1 MGELDY
7 VVVLAGGL
15 SPEREISLRSG
26 EQVRDALSETG
37 VQAVLAD
44 ADASLLDRLR
54 SDPPTA
60 VFPVIHGAP
69 GEDGSV
75 REVLGLFGVPY
86 VGSLPSACRMAFDKP
101 TAKVLV
107 AAAGLST
114 PESVTLPRETFH
126 DLGAA
131 AVIDLIVGQLGMPLF
146 VKPSRGGSALGA
158 SAARSTAELA
168 TAIVGCFGYGD
179 AALIEPLVS
188 GTEVAVGV
196 IDLGDGPQALPPVEI
211 VAPGGVY
218 DYAARY
224 TPGQTEFYT
233 PARLAG
239 VTAQE
244 AARVAVA
251 AHAVLGLRDISR
263 TDLIVDTA
271 GAVHFL
277 EVNVAPG
284 MTSTSTLPMAMRAAG
299 IDLGACCATLLERAA
314 ERAALPRH

>member
-1 MGELDY
+1 MAELDY
-7 VVVLAGGL
+7 VIVLAGGL

-26 EQVRDALSETG
+26 EQVCDALSEAG

-44 ADASLLDRLR
+44 ADASLLGRLR
-54 SDPPTA
+54 ADPPSA

-75 REVLGLFGVPY
+75 REVLGLLGVPY
-86 VGSLPSACRMAFDKP
+86 VGSLPAACRMAFDKP
-101 TAKVLV
+101 AAKALV
-107 AAAGLST
+107 TAAGLST
-114 PESVTLPRETFH
+114 PASVTLPREAFH

-131 AVIDLIVGQLGMPLF
+131 AVIDLIIGRLGVPLF

-158 SAARSTAELA
+158 SAASNAADLA
-168 TAIVGCFGYGD
+168 AAIVGCFGYGD
-179 AALIEPLVS
+179 TALIERLLS
-188 GTEVAVGV
+188 GTEIAVGV
-196 IDLGDGPQALPPVEI
+196 VDLGDGPRPLPPVEI
-211 VAPGGVY
+211 VAPAGAY

-224 TPGQTEFYT
+224 TAGRTEFHA
-233 PARLAG
+233 PARLPDA
-239 VTAQE
+239 TAEE

-251 AHAVLGLRDISR
+251 AHVALGLRDISR
-263 TDLIVDTA
+263 TDLIVDAA

-299 IDLGACCATLLERAA
+299 MDLGACCAALLERAA
-314 ERAALPRH
+314 ARDS